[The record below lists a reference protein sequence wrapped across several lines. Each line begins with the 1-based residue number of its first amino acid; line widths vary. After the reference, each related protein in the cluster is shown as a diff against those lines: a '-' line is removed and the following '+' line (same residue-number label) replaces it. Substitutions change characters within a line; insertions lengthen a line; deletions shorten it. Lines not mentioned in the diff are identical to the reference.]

1 MQHTGQICFNITHVS
16 RAQVGLNDDSELK
29 PQSKKQAIVFA
40 RGLTEYSVR
49 GLDPAVFRPA
59 AAPVQLTA
67 HKLRIGSNPVPFV
80 LIGHLSWE
88 AYGIGAACTISRST
102 IF

>member
-1 MQHTGQICFNITHVS
+1 MMTQNSS
-16 RAQVGLNDDSELK
+16 RNGRNK
-29 PQSKKQAIVFA
+29 PLSYP
-40 RGLTEYSVR
+40 GLTEYSVW

>member
-1 MQHTGQICFNITHVS
+1 MMTQNSSRNGRNKPLSLPVS
-16 RAQVGLNDDSELK
+16 LPL
-29 PQSKKQAIVFA
+29 
-40 RGLTEYSVR
+40 GLTEYSVW

-67 HKLRIGSNPVPFV
+67 HKLRIGSNTVPFV

>member
-1 MQHTGQICFNITHVS
+1 MMTQNSSRSGRNKPLSLLVS
-16 RAQVGLNDDSELK
+16 LPLS
-29 PQSKKQAIVFA
+29 
-40 RGLTEYSVR
+40 LTEYSVW
-49 GLDPAVFRPA
+49 GPDPAVFRPA

-102 IF
+102 IL